1 MQLAA
6 QTNDRLIEA
15 LHRYRGRFASAERVS
30 HVSGILTRIVG
41 FVMEAR
47 GIRVSVGQRCFVE
60 SANGRLVPAEVI
72 GFDGGRSLLM
82 VEGHADG
89 LAAGARVIP
98 AGSATEVPVGKAL
111 LGRVIDGAGR
121 PLDGKGPVR
130 CSEHVPLFGHPTNPM
145 ARTIIDRPLDVG
157 VRAINAL
164 FTAGEGARLGL
175 FAGSGVGKSVLLGMM
190 ARYTGADI
198 VVVGLI
204 GERGREI
211 KEFIERNLAP
221 EALAKAVIVAVPA
234 DQSALAR
241 VHGAMRA
248 AAIAEY
254 FRDQGSNV
262 LLLMDSLTRFAIAAR
277 EIALAVGEMPSS
289 RGYPPSVFGRLAS
302 LVERAGTGGPL
313 NGSIT
318 AFYTVLVEGDDLNDP
333 VADAARAICDGHIV
347 LSRKIAERGHFPA
360 IDVGASVS
368 RVMYSVVSPEHF
380 TAAREFRE
388 LHTRYEESRDM
399 IAIGGYRPGHDAVL
413 DRAVAIHPT
422 FLRFLRQEMNQR
434 VEFAQSIAE
443 LSQTLGQTGGS

>member
-6 QTNDRLIEA
+6 QTNERLIDA
-15 LHRYRGRFASAERVS
+15 LHRYRGRFAGAERIS

-60 SANGRLVPAEVI
+60 SVNGRLVPAEVI
-72 GFDGGRSLLM
+72 GFDGGRAFLM

-98 AGSATEVPVGKAL
+98 AGLATEVPVGKAL

-121 PLDGKGPVR
+121 PLDDKGPVR
-130 CSEHVPLFGHPTNPM
+130 CTEHMPLFGRPTNPM
-145 ARTIIDRPLDVG
+145 SRTIIDQPLAV
-157 VRAINAL
+157 
-164 FTAGEGARLGL
+164 GEGARLGL

-190 ARYTGADI
+190 ARYTAADI

-241 VHGAMRA
+241 VHGALRA
-248 AAIAEY
+248 STIAEY
-254 FRDQGSNV
+254 FRDQGCNV
-262 LLLMDSLTRFAIAAR
+262 LLLMDSLTRFAIASR

-347 LSRKIAERGHFPA
+347 LSRRIAERGHFPA
-360 IDVGASVS
+360 IDVAASVS
-368 RVMYSVVSPEHF
+368 RVMHSVV
-380 TAAREFRE
+380 
-388 LHTRYEESRDM
+388 
-399 IAIGGYRPGHDAVL
+399 
-413 DRAVAIHPT
+413 
-422 FLRFLRQEMNQR
+422 
-434 VEFAQSIAE
+434 
-443 LSQTLGQTGGS
+443 